1 MRISLTSYLM
11 QTPITPDPNYLYNL
25 YEEEEPEDQPED
37 AEFDDES
44 N

>member
-1 MRISLTSYLM
+1 M
-11 QTPITPDPNYLYNL
+11 QTPTAPDPNYLYNL
-25 YEEEEPEDQPED
+25 YEEEEEPEDQPED